1 MGLTP
6 FQSLHS
12 HIWLLDW
19 APQYP
24 GKLGTMIAIMSEEV
38 SLKRL
43 NLGLDV
49 NAQHRV
55 MERLLQ
61 VEEWPVQRP

>member
-1 MGLTP
+1 
-6 FQSLHS
+6 
-12 HIWLLDW
+12 
-19 APQYP
+19 
-24 GKLGTMIAIMSEEV
+24 MIAIMSEEV

-55 MERLLQ
+55 MEGLLQ